1 MLLICFRIKARSP
14 KNFPY
19 MRCNTVFRKSRSLGS
34 SESKSSNSYPNKQK
48 LLVNSTT
55 LSAESKTHLQNEL
68 LIDHTLA
75 DGRLEILRLQEPQ
88 EHLIHQL
95 QVWPGSL
102 QSRIILLGIEI
113 GILTGRQRAK

>member
-1 MLLICFRIKARSP
+1 
-14 KNFPY
+14 
-19 MRCNTVFRKSRSLGS
+19 
-34 SESKSSNSYPNKQK
+34 
-48 LLVNSTT
+48 
-55 LSAESKTHLQNEL
+55 